1 MQEIGYLG
9 KLKDSVDMTVRAFDA
24 AIAPGVE
31 LQTRLA
37 EVQTVSGLAADRM
50 ELISD
55 RARELATTFGTD
67 AAAGAEV
74 FSDILSRLGPQLA
87 DYPEVLGGMA
97 RNAMTL
103 SKTMKG
109 DVDGAVSV
117 LTTSF
122 SAFRPPLAD
131 AAEAVRM
138 MEEQMNLIARTA
150 QTGVAGV
157 PDLIQS
163 FKVVG
168 TSAQSAGVSFAEANA
183 ALLLLGLNQV
193 KAAEAGT
200 ALQSM
205 MLILSAPSSDAAR
218 ALRQAGVDMERMAD
232 RSLPLAER
240 LQTLVPLL
248 DNAHVLTRL
257 FGDENDVAARTLI
270 EHADTIRQWTEEMQ
284 GSTSAVDQASIIM
297 NTYGERMKRMQAK
310 IDDLKISFFEF
321 AEPFAPVIKWTGMA
335 VGTLLTLGMVGW
347 TVGNIMQLAALKTS
361 AVWVANM
368 MRMAVVTVAQ
378 SRIMSMSIMS
388 IPIVGWV
395 IALVT
400 AVSAGIAFLYNKFEG
415 VRVFLFALWEW
426 LKTGFIE
433 FVKFL
438 WNLREA
444 IRQVLNPLNWFD
456 DKFSFKQVFDDLV
469 KETFE
474 GARKV
479 GEAWDAG
486 KQKGHESWAN
496 RNKTETAD
504 APSLVLPSL
513 NEKSPVAPG
522 SGGGTGGST
531 GGNGSGGGNGS
542 SAFGGNGGGTVR
554 NITMNV
560 TMNNHFGIA
569 GEADYR
575 KISERIKRELVAI
588 LSDAAPVIA

>member
-9 KLKDSVDMTVRAFDA
+9 KLKDSVDMTVRAFDD

-31 LQTRLA
+31 LQARLA
-37 EVQTVSGLAADRM
+37 EVQTECGLAAERM

-55 RARELATTFGTD
+55 SARELATTFGVD
-67 AAAGAEV
+67 AAAGAGV

-87 DYPEVLGGMA
+87 DYPEVLGVMA

-117 LTTSF
+117 LTASF

-131 AAEAVRM
+131 AAGAVEM

-150 QTGVAGV
+150 QTGIVAL

-163 FKVVG
+163 YKSVG
-168 TSAQSAGVSFAEANA
+168 TSAQSAGVSFAETSA
-183 ALLLLGLNQV
+183 ALQLLGLNQV

-205 MLILSAPSSDAAR
+205 MLILSAPSSDAAK

-232 RSLPLAER
+232 RSLPLAQR
-240 LQTLVPLL
+240 LQTLAPLL
-248 DNAHVLTRL
+248 DDAHVLTRL
-257 FGDENDVAARTLI
+257 LGDENDTAARTLI
-270 EHADTIRQWTEEMQ
+270 DHADTIRQWTEEMQ
-284 GSTSAVDQASIIM
+284 GSTSAVDQAGVIM
-297 NTYGERMKRMQAK
+297 NTYEERMKRMQAK
-310 IDDLKISFFEF
+310 IDDLKISFFELT
-321 AEPFAPVIKWTGMA
+321 EPFAPIIKWTGVA

-400 AVSAGIAFLYNKFEG
+400 AVTAAVAFLYNKFEG

-438 WNLREA
+438 WNVRQA

-486 KQKGHESWAN
+486 KQKGHESWEN
-496 RNKTETAD
+496 RNKTETANS
-504 APSLVLPSL
+504 PSLILPSL
-513 NEKSPVAPG
+513 NEKSLVTTGDGSAG
-522 SGGGTGGST
+522 GASGAGGNSGGIS
-531 GGNGSGGGNGS
+531 SGGL
-542 SAFGGNGGGTVR
+542 GGNGGGTVR

-560 TMNNHFGIA
+560 TMNNHFSMT
-569 GEADYR
+569 GESDYR

-588 LSDAAPVIA
+588 LSDVAPVVA